1 MAFKMKG
8 FPYSGKSPVKDV
20 TRGPAVEG
28 NHNYAHLMHK
38 KGKGPDPHEGED
50 DPSALKQTVT
60 TDSKVVD
67 KDKEMEI
74 SIRKMISKPNWNSGK
89 KRSDYTAAELA
100 NVRNPKY
107 QAMLSKIVQEEIDEK
122 GDGSDKSGDNEGE

>member
-1 MAFKMKG
+1 MVEKKVGHHLNLKKIKMAFKMK
-8 FPYSGKSPVKDV
+8 SGYKPVFKNIGSSPV
-20 TRGPAVEG
+20 
-28 NHNYAHLMHK
+28 
-38 KGKGPDPHEGED
+38 
-50 DPSALKQTVT
+50 KQTVT